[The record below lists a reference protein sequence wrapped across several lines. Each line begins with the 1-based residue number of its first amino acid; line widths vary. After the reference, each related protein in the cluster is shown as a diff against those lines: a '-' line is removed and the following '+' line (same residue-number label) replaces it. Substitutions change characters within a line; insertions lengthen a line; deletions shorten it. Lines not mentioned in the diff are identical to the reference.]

1 MTPDPGVLAQV
12 FVIAVLVWIGHALH
26 KASRDPKTPRGD
38 AVLLDLGFGLGTVLI
53 LVLVINTSM
62 KMLS

>member
-1 MTPDPGVLAQV
+1 MTVDPGMLAQV
-12 FVIAVLVWIGHALH
+12 FVVAVLAWIGHALL

-38 AVLLDLGFGLGTVLI
+38 AVLLDLGLGLGAVAI
-53 LVLVINTSM
+53 LVLALVASM

>member
-1 MTPDPGVLAQV
+1 MMVEFGVLAQT
-12 FVIAVLVWIGHALH
+12 FVVVVLAWIGHALH

-38 AVLLDLGFGLGTVLI
+38 AVLLDLGFGLGTVVI

-62 KMLS
+62 KVLY